1 MDQENEDVNLAFPEY
16 LTNKDE
22 DEQMLDQCIQQFEK
36 LQECQDKSIRNLI
49 EAKLAVVIN
58 QTPISSVVSLYENL
72 AAEYK
77 ISPKHHKVSKFFNQF
92 PSMKI
97 ANDFIDGKIPQL
109 PWPVIGA
116 LKAQELQDHLLKIFN
131 FNYGRVG
138 MHEFPFLWFPK
149 LLKSYTFLLDNLFN
163 TKTKILQDEKYYLA
177 IMGAA
182 ASGCDQLYLLL
193 SQIFYLNEGD
203 RNWID
208 IGYDCV
214 DEHIKQLDPL
224 CKLLITKPWDPQLSQ
239 ELHKLLKGKWR
250 RKELVQ
256 ALMIFIFYNNLGSFS
271 LGNGIVKEIDAII
284 DNNSVNNS
292 IQYAQHESLI
302 DFIQN
307 ESILQ
312 ELKQSALLEED
323 LPPEDAQMQIQ
334 IRQKTSQSYSF
345 YVEDTDQQL
354 KLHFDEKFSKH
365 FSHSELQY
373 CDSKSVLRSSEYS
386 FQLNSYPVLKEAF
399 LEGADAINNLLQE
412 VKHMTRNSFGNE
424 EVATTAFRKAI
435 RYYGEGQFRYQHED
449 IDYWA
454 QMEKLLPQ
462 QLKQFIKILIWTPNV
477 ISKSHIEQIQ
487 LQLSAD
493 ELCHITL
500 LTVAARIETQ
510 LIYLSKSLVEF
521 M

>member
-1 MDQENEDVNLAFPEY
+1 MDQENENLRLAFPEY

-22 DEQMLDQCIQQFEK
+22 DEQLLDQCIQQFQK
-36 LQECQDKSIRNLI
+36 LQECQDQSIQNLV

-58 QTPISSVVSLYENL
+58 QTPVSSVVSLYEDL
-72 AAEYK
+72 AIEYK
-77 ISPKHHKVSKFFNQF
+77 LSPKIHKVSKFLNQF
-92 PSMKI
+92 PSLKE
-97 ANDFIDGKIPQL
+97 ANDFIDGKNAQL
-109 PWPVIGA
+109 PWPVIGT
-116 LKAQELQDHLLKIFN
+116 LKAEELQDHLLKIFN

-138 MHEFPFLWFPK
+138 LHEFPLLWFPK
-149 LLKSYTFLLDNLFN
+149 LLKSYTLLVDNLFN
-163 TKTKILQDEKYYLA
+163 TKTKLLQDEKYYLA

-193 SQIFYLNEGD
+193 SQIFYLNEGQK
-203 RNWID
+203 NWIE

-239 ELHKLLKGKWR
+239 ELHKLLKGKWK
-250 RKELVQ
+250 RKELIQ
-256 ALMIFIFYNNLGSFS
+256 SLMIFIFYNNLGSFS
-271 LGNGIVKEIDAII
+271 LGNGILKEIDTII
-284 DNNSVNNS
+284 DNSSVNNS
-292 IQYAQHESLI
+292 LQYSQHESFI

-312 ELKQSALLEED
+312 ELKQSAFLDEE
-323 LPPEDAQMQIQ
+323 LPSEDVQMEIQ

-345 YVEDTDQQL
+345 YVEETDQQL

-365 FSHSELQY
+365 FSNSELSY
-373 CDSKSVLRSSEYS
+373 CESKSVLRSSEYS
-386 FQLNSYPVLKEAF
+386 FQLNSYPILKEAF

-412 VKHMTRNSFGNE
+412 VKQMTRNSFGNE
-424 EVATTAFRKAI
+424 EVATAAFRKAI

-462 QLKQFIKILIWTPNV
+462 QLKQFIKLLIWTPNV
-477 ISKSHIEQIQ
+477 IQKTHIEQIK
-487 LQLSAD
+487 LQLTAD